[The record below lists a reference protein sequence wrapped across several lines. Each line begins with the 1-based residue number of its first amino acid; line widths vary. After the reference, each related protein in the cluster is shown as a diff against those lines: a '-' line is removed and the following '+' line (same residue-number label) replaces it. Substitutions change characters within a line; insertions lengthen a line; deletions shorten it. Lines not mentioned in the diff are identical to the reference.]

1 MHKTVIAVVF
11 MALAVSLIAQ
21 EVKPDYNKIRA
32 AFVGQSFEEFS
43 IKDKTYSGAT
53 VTKWEPDGITIAHK
67 DGIAKVKIEDMPEEA
82 IKLLGMSQ
90 READLYREEVRKK
103 KAAAIS
109 EMGKEVLPIP
119 TPIKEP
125 VTIERAVK
133 DVAVKAE
140 LIEQIKILKKEI
152 KDLYR
157 EQEEE
162 NKKKRS
168 SSASAHAKQK
178 EVELKALEQQL
189 EELE

>member
-11 MALAVSLIAQ
+11 MALAVSVIAQ

-32 AFVGQSFEEFS
+32 AFIGQSFEEFS

-90 READLYREEVRKK
+90 KEADLYREEVRKK
-103 KAAAIS
+103 KESAVSA
-109 EMGKEVLPIP
+109 MGKEVISEP
-119 TPIKEP
+119 TVKPDP
-125 VTIERAVK
+125 VTIEKAVQNTALKIELRA
-133 DVAVKAE
+133 
-140 LIEQIKILKKEI
+140 KIQALKKEI
-152 KDLYR
+152 KSLYK

-162 NKKKRS
+162 NQKKRS